1 MHVKRYQNYLEILF
15 FMATSL
21 FGSFPK
27 TSKIP
32 FYTLENPPAGR
43 QQRAVPKKWVTF
55 SADPRLTSKKRLYII
70 FMKAYVWHLFF
81 CGITAQTVHKA
92 AQKNKPNK
100 KWRLG
105 SLATVLL
112 SSHLYSFFSEKMTTL
127 SHYTMFS
134 IRIIYQREFNHL
146 YGAGRLRVAEYFCF

>member
-43 QQRAVPKKWVTF
+43 QQRAVPKK
-55 SADPRLTSKKRLYII
+55 
-70 FMKAYVWHLFF
+70 
-81 CGITAQTVHKA
+81 
-92 AQKNKPNK
+92 
-100 KWRLG
+100 LG
-105 SLATVLL
+105 
-112 SSHLYSFFSEKMTTL
+112 YFFSRPSTDIKETSIHYLYESVRMAPLLLWYHGTDCAQSSSEKQTKQKVAFGIFGHSPVIL
-127 SHYTMFS
+127 SPVFV
-134 IRIIYQREFNHL
+134 F
-146 YGAGRLRVAEYFCF
+146 F